1 MIESHAGAFRVQTIS
16 RRSIILGGT
25 SAATLALGFPLR
37 SAARDTVTV
46 DEFRSL
52 SARLTEARVSDL
64 NMTAAAKLL
73 DGFLSMGRGAELAA
87 LIAGGASSGAL
98 AEEIIAAWY
107 SGSYAT
113 AAGLAAFNLT
123 DALVWNAL
131 DFTKAP
137 GLCGGGTG
145 YWAAP
150 PQP

>member
-1 MIESHAGAFRVQTIS
+1 MVLLHSRTGAF
-16 RRSIILGGT
+16 
-25 SAATLALGFPLR
+25 TLPQKHALP
-37 SAARDTVTV
+37 V
-46 DEFRSL
+46 EL
-52 SARLTEARVSDL
+52 SCIMID
-64 NMTAAAKLL
+64 
-73 DGFLSMGRGAELAA
+73 
-87 LIAGGASSGAL
+87 
-98 AEEIIAAWY
+98 
-107 SGSYAT
+107 AT